1 MLGWIV
7 ADEGKKLRIY
17 DCQAAGVVFR
27 KLEGPVPRTRW
38 QRWRWRRWLGK
49 LRRYG
54 VMQAAVRGPVPEDLM
69 AVWGLRA
76 VDPAPLR
83 LLLLPQLITY
93 VQREWG
99 LPLQRRQTL
108 LRSPDAGAQVRQA
121 AEILVRQVRY
131 LELEVPFQQELEELL
146 RCRYGL
152 APGGGGTPAL
162 QVCLGTSALPG
173 VPALHLGRD
182 CRQRQKLELE
192 YPEEPEA
199 DEQLLAAILWAGKL
213 KVEEIRVKTLQFS
226 A

>member
-17 DCQAAGVVFR
+17 DCQTAGVVFR

-54 VMQAAVRGPVPEDLM
+54 VMQAAGRGPVPEDLM
-69 AVWGLRA
+69 ATWGLRA

-121 AEILVRQVRY
+121 AEILVRQIRY

-146 RCRYGL
+146 RDW
-152 APGGGGTPAL
+152 P
-162 QVCLGTSALPG
+162 
-173 VPALHLGRD
+173 
-182 CRQRQKLELE
+182 
-192 YPEEPEA
+192 
-199 DEQLLAAILWAGKL
+199 
-213 KVEEIRVKTLQFS
+213 
-226 A
+226 